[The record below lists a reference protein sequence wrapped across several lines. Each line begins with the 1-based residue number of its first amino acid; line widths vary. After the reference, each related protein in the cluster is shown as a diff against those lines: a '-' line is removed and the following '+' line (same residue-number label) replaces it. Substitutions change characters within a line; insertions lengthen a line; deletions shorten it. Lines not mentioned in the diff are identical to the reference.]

1 LLKDDLGGISNMKL
15 AGMVLLLV
23 GVSTFAFATVAPEIN
38 AGSAGS
44 AVALLSGALLV
55 LRSRKK

>member
-1 LLKDDLGGISNMKL
+1 MKL

-23 GVSTFAFATVAPEIN
+23 GVSSYAVASAVPEID

-44 AVALLSGALLV
+44 AVALLSGALLI

>member
-1 LLKDDLGGISNMKL
+1 MKL
-15 AGMVLLLV
+15 TGMFLLLV
-23 GVSTFAFATVAPEIN
+23 GVATFAIATPAVPEIN

-44 AVALLSGALLV
+44 ALALLSGALLV

>member
-1 LLKDDLGGISNMKL
+1 MKL
-15 AGMVLLLV
+15 SGMVLMFV
-23 GVSTFAFATVAPEIN
+23 AVSSFAFAGPSVPEIN

-44 AVALLSGALLV
+44 ALALLSGVLLV

>member
-1 LLKDDLGGISNMKL
+1 MKL
-15 AGMVLLLV
+15 IGMFLLFV
-23 GVSTFAFATVAPEIN
+23 GAATFAFAVPAPEID

-44 AVALLSGALLV
+44 ALALLSGALLV

>member
-1 LLKDDLGGISNMKL
+1 MKL
-15 AGMVLLLV
+15 AGMFLLFA
-23 GVSTFAFATVAPEIN
+23 GVATFAFAVPVPEVN

-44 AVALLSGALLV
+44 ALALLTGALLV